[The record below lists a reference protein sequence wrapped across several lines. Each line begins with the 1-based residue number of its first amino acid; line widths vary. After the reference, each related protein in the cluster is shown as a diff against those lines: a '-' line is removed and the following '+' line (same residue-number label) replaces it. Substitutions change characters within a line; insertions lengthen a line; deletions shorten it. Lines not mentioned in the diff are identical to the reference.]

1 MIFCT
6 LSRLYHL
13 GRLSLTTTITN
24 HLISNLSQL
33 MALLPPSNTS
43 GVGESYDAPDVGSAS
58 LLLMCT
64 EIRFSRRFEWRD
76 SVPQLFL
83 AFPLLGCMGMILLH
97 AVNLISSSMNL
108 LLTEQD
114 KAVRKK
120 SEVKN
125 LLEIMVT

>member
-1 MIFCT
+1 
-6 LSRLYHL
+6 
-13 GRLSLTTTITN
+13 
-24 HLISNLSQL
+24 